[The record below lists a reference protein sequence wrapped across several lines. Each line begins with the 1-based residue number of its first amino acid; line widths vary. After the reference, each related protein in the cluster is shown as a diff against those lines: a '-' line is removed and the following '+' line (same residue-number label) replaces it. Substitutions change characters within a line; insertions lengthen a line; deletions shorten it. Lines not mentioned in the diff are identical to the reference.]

1 MVKRGKGQYNM
12 GLRISRSNLA
22 GSTIIGAGY
31 LMLFLAPIAR
41 IAPVVLILLKLL
53 GYIEWS
59 WALVLFS
66 GTLLLII
73 PFLFFWIG
81 VLLGIRQ
88 GETKPEG
95 VEENK
100 RENRQEPMNKQIYL
114 EMKDIFP
121 LIDKARQAEDPLSLL
136 LVFDLLHLKP
146 GFTLKAFPYECSEG
160 SIGNVWAM
168 PETYDDK
175 KSELIDLFSLPRPF
189 PIEDSCLDGLTVGG
203 ENILIRPTEGL
214 ENIMDAIEGDGS
226 LHSYFY
232 ASLFAREIAEFGAS
246 MHGVVWSCHIILG
259 SDPWDF
265 SKLFGWDMGS
275 CEIFEMSECEQ
286 FRQQRDNWIWLKTKP
301 MDFRPFVALE
311 KDIVTVR
318 FYTYTGLVNQTI
330 YCYTDTYKLKNY
342 VFNSEVE
349 PIADSGD
356 GYII

>member
-1 MVKRGKGQYNM
+1 
-12 GLRISRSNLA
+12 
-22 GSTIIGAGY
+22 
-31 LMLFLAPIAR
+31 
-41 IAPVVLILLKLL
+41 
-53 GYIEWS
+53 
-59 WALVLFS
+59 
-66 GTLLLII
+66 
-73 PFLFFWIG
+73 
-81 VLLGIRQ
+81 VLLGISQ
-88 GETKPEG
+88 EETKPEE

-100 RENRQEPMNKQIYL
+100 RDNRQEPMNKQIYL

-168 PETYDDK
+168 PETYDDR

-189 PIEDSCLDGLTVGG
+189 PIEDSCLDGLTMRG
-203 ENILIRPTEGL
+203 ENILIRPAEGL

-342 VFNSEVE
+342 VFNSNVE
-349 PIADSGD
+349 PIADAGI
-356 GYII
+356 GYIV